1 MKKVHGKY
9 IRLTE
14 QDLQRIVQEQIQVIL
29 EYKQPRKKL
38 VKEASNHVCQ
48 LVMHWCAVRFFEKS
62 GLETTDMDHWRSEIN
77 GLMGAIACVKLKG
90 SMNDFETRKCA
101 IAEGFEDY
109 DVLTDKNSIFDLCVA
124 KLGCEDVDVERYME
138 NVNETVDECF
148 SEIQHIID
156 LMASG
161 DTMKI
166 LKYVRGL

>member
-14 QDLQRIVQEQIQVIL
+14 QDLRRIVQEQIQVIL

-38 VKEASNHVCQ
+38 VNEASNYVCQ
-48 LVMHWCAVRFFEKS
+48 LVMHWCAIRFFKKT
-62 GLETTDMDHWRSEIN
+62 GLETSDINHWKSEVN
-77 GLMGAIACVKLKG
+77 SLMGAIACIKLKG
-90 SMNDFETRKCA
+90 TMNEFETRKCA

-109 DVLTDKNSIFDLCVA
+109 DVLTDKNSIFNLCVA
-124 KLGCEDVDVERYME
+124 KLGCEDVDVEGFE
-138 NVNETVDECF
+138 QEINETVDECF
-148 SEIQHIID
+148 GEIQHIID

>member
-14 QDLQRIVQEQIQVIL
+14 QDLRRIVQEQIQVIL

-38 VKEASNHVCQ
+38 VNAASNYVRP
-48 LVMHWCAVRFFEKS
+48 LVMHWCTIVFFKKT
-62 GLETTDMDHWRSEIN
+62 GLETTNMNHWKSEVN
-77 GLMGAIACVKLKG
+77 NFMTNIATVTLKG
-90 SMNDFETRKCA
+90 SMENFETRRGA
-101 IAEGFEDY
+101 ISEGFEEY
-109 DVLTDKNSIFDLCVA
+109 DVVTDKNAIYRLCVA
-124 KLGCEDVDVERYME
+124 KLGNENVDVEGFE
-138 NVNETVDECF
+138 QEINETVDECF
-148 SEIQHIID
+148 GEIQHIID